1 MQFDVKFETQVPYYR
16 GLINRRTFLLT
27 PLALSRAADRPP
39 NLVLIVASG
48 WRGQATP
55 WDGDADLATPNLEKF
70 GKESIV
76 FSRTYCASPKPDL
89 AQTAL
94 LTSKFPHAAK
104 KDDQALVRLKTL
116 TPDAAITAFEKT
128 PFALQ
133 ITFPDPQDLRE
144 PGVAHLHVRGNVA
157 SSDDLPA
164 RQDLAKF
171 YGRCAAIDDDLGR
184 IFAALDRLNLS
195 QNTLVVFTSDCGQQI
210 GSQGL
215 DGNGVPFEESVRI
228 PLAIRYPSKL
238 KPDARDLASQ
248 VDIMPTLLSLCG
260 MEIPEGAQGQ
270 DLFGKTPPEVAFAEG
285 TFQGDWRMLVRGY
298 DKVIA
303 TSKGEV
309 THLFNLAEDPYEMT
323 DLARD
328 SAQKLKLASLK
339 AQLAA
344 QMQKL
349 GDGMDPSGLRKRKS
363 SSAR

>member
-1 MQFDVKFETQVPYYR
+1 
-16 GLINRRTFLLT
+16 LIDRRTFLST
-27 PLALSRAADRPP
+27 PLALACAADRPP

-55 WDGDADLATPNLEKF
+55 WDGDPDLVAPNLEKF

-94 LTSKFPHAAK
+94 LSSKFPHAAK
-104 KDDQALVRLKTL
+104 AGDEALVRLKTL
-116 TPDAAITAFEKT
+116 TADAAIEAFEKT

-133 ITFPDPQDLRE
+133 IAFPDPQNIRE
-144 PGVAHLHVRGNVA
+144 PGVARLHVRGNVA
-157 SSDDLPA
+157 SSDELPA

-195 QNTLVVFTSDCGQQI
+195 ENAVVAFTSDCGQQI

-228 PLAIRYPSKL
+228 PLAIRYPPKL
-238 KPDARDLASQ
+238 KPGARDLASQ
-248 VDIMPTLLSLCG
+248 VDIMPTLLALG
-260 MEIPEGAQGQ
+260 GLEIPDGVQGQ
-270 DLFGKTPPEVAFAEG
+270 DLFGKTPPEVVFAEG
-285 TFQGDWRMLVRGY
+285 KFQGDWRMLVRGY
-298 DKVIA
+298 DKLIA
-303 TSKGEV
+303 TPKGEI
-309 THLFNLAEDPYEMT
+309 THLLNLADDPYEMAN
-323 DLARD
+323 LARD
-328 SAQKLKLASLK
+328 PAQKLKLASLK
-339 AQLAA
+339 AQLVA

-349 GDGMDPSGLRKRKS
+349 GDGMDPSGLRKR
-363 SSAR
+363 